1 MRVLN
6 VLSQIIGLTGA
17 GVIVWGFALIMVRF
31 FKLEWQRFRGEKIGP
46 RREALRHQLGSYLLL
61 GLEILIAADILRTI
75 THPTLQDMA
84 LLAGIVVQATFEP
97 YFTRYPVVSA
107 GVWGLGTSEAMG
119 LVRDHVPPGETVC
132 VDTATISY
140 WTYPQFIA
148 WYLPGRGTTVLER
161 LTDERCSR
169 PGA

>member
-46 RREALRHQLGSYLLL
+46 RREALRHQFGSYLLL

-75 THPTLQDMA
+75 THPTLQDLA
-84 LLAGIVVQATFEP
+84 LLAGIVVIRTVINFFLDKELA
-97 YFTRYPVVSA
+97 A
-107 GVWGLGTSEAMG
+107 AHL
-119 LVRDHVPPGETVC
+119 RD
-132 VDTATISY
+132 
-140 WTYPQFIA
+140 
-148 WYLPGRGTTVLER
+148 LK
-161 LTDERCSR
+161 TDEDAK
-169 PGA
+169 GAAPK

>member
-46 RREALRHQLGSYLLL
+46 RREALRHQFGSYLLL

-75 THPTLQDMA
+75 THPTLQDLA
-84 LLAGIVVQATFEP
+84 LLAGIVVIRTVINFFLDKELAAAHL
-97 YFTRYPVVSA
+97 RDLKAA
-107 GVWGLGTSEAMG
+107 GDAK
-119 LVRDHVPPGETVC
+119 
-132 VDTATISY
+132 
-140 WTYPQFIA
+140 
-148 WYLPGRGTTVLER
+148 
-161 LTDERCSR
+161 
-169 PGA
+169 GAAPK

>member
-17 GVIVWGFALIMVRF
+17 GVIAWGVALIMARF

-75 THPTLQDMA
+75 THPTLKDMA
-84 LLAGIVVQATFEP
+84 LLAGIVVIRTVINFFLDKELAAANL
-97 YFTRYPVVSA
+97 RDLKAA
-107 GVWGLGTSEAMG
+107 GDAK
-119 LVRDHVPPGETVC
+119 
-132 VDTATISY
+132 
-140 WTYPQFIA
+140 
-148 WYLPGRGTTVLER
+148 
-161 LTDERCSR
+161 
-169 PGA
+169 GAAPK

>member
-46 RREALRHQLGSYLLL
+46 RREALRHQFGSYLLL

-75 THPTLQDMA
+75 THPTLRDLA
-84 LLAGIVVQATFEP
+84 LLAGIVVIRTVINFFLDKELA
-97 YFTRYPVVSA
+97 A
-107 GVWGLGTSEAMG
+107 AHL
-119 LVRDHVPPGETVC
+119 RD
-132 VDTATISY
+132 
-140 WTYPQFIA
+140 
-148 WYLPGRGTTVLER
+148 LK
-161 LTDERCSR
+161 TDGDAK
-169 PGA
+169 GAAPR

>member
-46 RREALRHQLGSYLLL
+46 RREALRHQFGSYLLL

-75 THPTLQDMA
+75 THPTLQDLA
-84 LLAGIVVQATFEP
+84 LLAGIVVIRTVINFFLDKELAAAHMRDLKTDGD
-97 YFTRYPVVSA
+97 A
-107 GVWGLGTSEAMG
+107 LGAA
-119 LVRDHVPPGETVC
+119 PK
-132 VDTATISY
+132 
-140 WTYPQFIA
+140 
-148 WYLPGRGTTVLER
+148 
-161 LTDERCSR
+161 
-169 PGA
+169 